1 MAKNYE
7 LVKKIAVLGGKEGGN
22 TKEINIVRWGVFPP
36 MIDIRRWKDGEPSKG
51 ITLNSE
57 ETKRL
62 YEVLKIRFEMEEV

>member
-51 ITLNSE
+51 ITLNAK

>member
-22 TKEINIVRWGVFPP
+22 TKEINIVRWGVYPP
-36 MIDIRRWKDGEPSKG
+36 MIDIRRWKDGEPSKR
-51 ITLNSE
+51 ITLNAE

-62 YEVLKIRFEMEEV
+62 YEVLKIRFAMEEV